1 LALLHLSTD
10 NVRFH
15 APLNLVGTAIVVG
28 IIFGV
33 VSFGI
38 MALKTLRTIEKKGVF
53 TRSLSYWLFLA
64 GALFIF
70 LGLFTWALITLPLQA
85 IGIVFYFLYPALPA
99 GLLARLF
106 LYWLWE
112 LKNKRMIYTTWG
124 FSGKIYAYPYITNT
138 T

>member
-1 LALLHLSTD
+1 M
-10 NVRFH
+10 
-15 APLNLVGTAIVVG
+15 PLNLVGAAIVFG

-38 MALKTLRTIEKKGVF
+38 LALKTLRIIEKKGVF
-53 TRSLSYWLFLA
+53 TMSVSKWLFLA

-70 LGLFTWALITLPLQA
+70 LGLFTWAFITLPLQA
-85 IGIVFYFLYPALPA
+85 IVLVGDFLYPALPA

-106 LYWLWE
+106 LYWRWE
-112 LKNKRMIYTTWG
+112 RKNKRMIYTTWG
-124 FSGKIYAYPYITNT
+124 FSGKIYAYSYITNT